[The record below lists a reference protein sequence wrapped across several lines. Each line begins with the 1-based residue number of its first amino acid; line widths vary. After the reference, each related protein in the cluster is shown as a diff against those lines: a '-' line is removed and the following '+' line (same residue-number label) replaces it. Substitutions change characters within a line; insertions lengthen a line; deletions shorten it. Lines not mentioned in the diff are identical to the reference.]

1 LVSAFLFDPVFLTAV
16 FVFIGLVAYVYW
28 FARKEKERALKE
40 RLKQMEE
47 KQEEENSANEK

>member
-1 LVSAFLFDPVFLTAV
+1 VSAFLFDPVFLTAV